1 VKKVN
6 FTKNEEK
13 VLYGIVKYPNLND
26 TTLSSKLD
34 VKLSTFT
41 SIKKRLSDEGYF
53 RTINIPLLNRL
64 GCELLTIIYARFNPV
79 IPLEERIGT
88 TKKTIEIFEEIFFSV
103 GEQDKGFSISIS
115 KNYSNIGRINDIRTE
130 TFGKLGLLE
139 EEYPQEVIF
148 SFENS
153 NINHFFDFSRVLKNL
168 FSIEDNNK
176 ITDNISW
183 FNNIKQAQLSN
194 KEKKIYL
201 ALVENSDDST
211 KEIGKK
217 VGVSRHTIA
226 RMKKEFIK
234 NGFIK
239 RITLPNLQKL
249 GFEILAF
256 YPINFNPS
264 KAPNKKDLQIL
275 DTNSTIFMV
284 NRLFE
289 TILISAYP
297 TYQDY
302 KEDKMFKIRYL
313 KENNLI
319 STNPLIGEYMF
330 ERMVIIKD
338 FDFAPLVKK
347 TLLL

>member
-153 NINHFFDFSRVLKNL
+153 NINHFFDFSRVLKNI
-168 FSIEDNNK
+168 FS
-176 ITDNISW
+176 TC
-183 FNNIKQAQLSN
+183 
-194 KEKKIYL
+194 
-201 ALVENSDDST
+201 
-211 KEIGKK
+211 
-217 VGVSRHTIA
+217 
-226 RMKKEFIK
+226 
-234 NGFIK
+234 
-239 RITLPNLQKL
+239 
-249 GFEILAF
+249 
-256 YPINFNPS
+256 
-264 KAPNKKDLQIL
+264 
-275 DTNSTIFMV
+275 
-284 NRLFE
+284 
-289 TILISAYP
+289 
-297 TYQDY
+297 
-302 KEDKMFKIRYL
+302 
-313 KENNLI
+313 
-319 STNPLIGEYMF
+319 
-330 ERMVIIKD
+330 
-338 FDFAPLVKK
+338 
-347 TLLL
+347 

>member
-1 VKKVN
+1 VKKIN

-13 VLYGIVKYPNLND
+13 VLYGLVKYPDLND
-26 TTLSSKLD
+26 TVLSSKID

-41 SIKKRLSDEGYF
+41 SIKKRLSDEGFF

-64 GCELLTIIYARFNPV
+64 GCELLTIIYTRFNPV
-79 IPLEERIGT
+79 IPLEERIRT

-103 GEQDKGFSISIS
+103 GEQDKGFSVSIS
-115 KNYSNIGRINDIRTE
+115 KNYTNIGRINDIRTE

-139 EEYPQEVIF
+139 DEYPQEVIF
-148 SFENS
+148 SFQNS

-168 FSIEDNNK
+168 FSIDDDNK
-176 ITDNISW
+176 TIDNISW
-183 FNNIKQAQLSN
+183 FNNIQQAQLSN
-194 KEKKIYL
+194 KEKKVYL
-201 ALVENSDDST
+201 ALIENPDVST
-211 KEIGKK
+211 IEIGKK

-264 KAPNKKDLQIL
+264 NAPNKKDLQIL

-284 NRLFE
+284 SRLFE

-297 TYQDY
+297 TYQNY

-347 TLLL
+347 TLL